1 MAHIGV
7 QYRTRT
13 YDLAVMEMII
23 GIAPKLSNF
32 AIITAARSN
41 LAELIAHFQDDL
53 NYNKIKKIL
62 NSNYCCNRLFN
73 WGGPW

>member
-1 MAHIGV
+1 MSRELWPTELMAHIGV
-7 QYRTRT
+7 RYRNWT

-53 NYNKIKKIL
+53 NQKNPKFYL
-62 NSNYCCNRLFN
+62 LL
-73 WGGPW
+73 